1 MNRIKELRQ
10 EKGLLQRDIERQLN
24 LGCGNV
30 SKYEKEI
37 IALSPEL
44 IKQFCDLF
52 GCTADYLLCRSSS
65 PVAAVSDE
73 DAALLAAY
81 HAADQNIQNAIDA
94 LLQPW
99 LEIDSEDARSQA

>member
-1 MNRIKELRQ
+1 MNRIRELRL
-10 EKGLLQRDIERQLN
+10 KNGMLQRDLETKLN
-24 LGCGNV
+24 LGRGNV

-44 IKQFCDLF
+44 IRQFCDLF

-65 PVAAVSDE
+65 PSAAITDE
-73 DAALLAAY
+73 DAALLKAY
-81 HAADQNIQNAIDA
+81 HAADENIQNAIDA

-99 LEIDSEDARSQA
+99 LEITAEDARSQA